1 MPAPGS
7 AAFVVDEPRSASA
20 IVGGELVGHHVLHID
35 GYSRI
40 KDELPTGKSIQSRPF
55 SAGGRRWSILY
66 YPNGQ
71 TSEEADFVSVF
82 LHLTK
87 SADGPV
93 KARATFD
100 LLDGAGNPLPLKSRT
115 LDLFEFSPG
124 GSVYGFP
131 KFIKKE
137 FLEKSEHLLN
147 DRFKISCDIIIP
159 EELRTEDRI
168 VSLLDAV
175 PPPDLNQ
182 HLGDLLMSKEGADV
196 TFQVAG
202 ESFCA
207 HRCLLAARSRVFKA
221 ELWGA
226 MKESTATGDCIRIDD
241 MLPQVFKALLHFI
254 YTDSL
259 PQMEEQEEAVM
270 AQHLLEAADRYD
282 MQRLKLICEE
292 KLYRHLDVSTAA
304 TTLVLAE
311 QHCCRGLK
319 QACIE
324 FLKSPDALE
333 AIMETDGFEHLTKS
347 CPALVKEL
355 MSELYLFK
363 QCKRR
368 KLKT

>member
-1 MPAPGS
+1 MPALGS
-7 AAFVVDEPRSASA
+7 AALVVDEPRSASA
-20 IVGGELVGHHVLHID
+20 IVGRESIGHHLLHID

-55 SAGGRRWSILY
+55 IVGGRRWCINY
-66 YPNGQ
+66 YPNG
-71 TSEEADFVSVF
+71 TRSEDADFISVF
-82 LHLTK
+82 LSLDE
-87 SADGPV
+87 SAGGPV
-93 KARATFD
+93 KARAKFE
-100 LLDGAGNPLPLKSRT
+100 LLDRAGNPLQLESHT
-115 LDLFEFSPG
+115 TDLRVFSPG
-124 GSVYGFP
+124 GSGYGFND
-131 KFIKKE
+131 FIKRE
-137 FLEKSEHLLN
+137 FLEN
-147 DRFKISCDIIIP
+147 CDVIIP
-159 EELRTEDRI
+159 KELHTEDRI
-168 VSLLDAV
+168 VSLLDVV

-182 HLGDLLMSKEGADV
+182 YLADLLKSKEGTDV

-202 ESFCA
+202 ESFSA
-207 HRCLLAARSRVFKA
+207 HRFLLAARSRVFKA

-259 PQMEEQEEAVM
+259 PQMEEQEEAAM

-292 KLYRHLDVSTAA
+292 KLYRHLDVGTAA

-311 QHCCRGLK
+311 QHSCRGLK

-333 AIMETDGFEHLTKS
+333 AVMETDGFEHLTKS
-347 CPALVKEL
+347 CPVLVKEL